1 MKPALENF
9 VRLLHVRRIDDADG
23 IERALRVLNECAD
36 EYGMA
41 LEFIDAAT
49 WIAKQ
54 PVPTREKYRA
64 ICELA
69 AVPDDAR
76 CDLSVVG
83 RRIEVE
89 PFEAVQ
95 R

>member
-41 LEFIDAAT
+41 LDFIDSAT
-49 WIAKQ
+49 WIAEQ
-54 PVPTREKYRA
+54 RVPTREKCRA
-64 ICELA
+64 ICSLA
-69 AVPDDAR
+69 AVPDDVA
-76 CDLSVVG
+76 CDLSLVG
-83 RRIEVE
+83 KRIEVE
-89 PFEAVQ
+89 PFEAVL
-95 R
+95 